1 MHGFITLTEK
11 EFFLMVELS
20 CFTFKLK
27 LQLDCLVSLFAVSH
41 VLMNH
46 EDSSTLMSN
55 ANVYIV
61 HIILIIKNDQ
71 LLVKIVANIYL
82 RLFCEIIAKLQI

>member
-1 MHGFITLTEK
+1 ML
-11 EFFLMVELS
+11 ELN

-27 LQLDCLVSLFAVSH
+27 LQLDWIVSLFAISH
-41 VLMNH
+41 VLLNH

-71 LLVKIVANIYL
+71 FLVKIVANIYF
-82 RLFCEIIAKLQI
+82 RLFCEIIAKLHRFKFDCAEYSFGYF